1 MLEGKVSLSLLSPL
15 SSLVLSLSIQVD
27 NKSVTKI
34 SKIHSYF
41 SNNSKFSSEAKK
53 KKLLTNYNSAGI

>member
-1 MLEGKVSLSLLSPL
+1 MLEGKVSLSLSPL
-15 SSLVLSLSIQVD
+15 SFSLSHSIQVD